1 MDAVRLNVTHMNV
14 TWVTL
19 TPEQARGFI
28 TGYTV
33 TYQSLALRSRKEA
46 VMEFVQPGDTYKII
60 GGLEYTTPYL
70 VTVSARTAVGEG
82 ISSPAIT
89 VHGMYACCRF
99 YQSYPFG

>member
-14 TWVTL
+14 TWIALTL
-19 TPEQARGFI
+19 EQARGFI

-46 VMEFVQPGDTYKII
+46 VMEFVQPEGSYKVI
-60 GGLEYTTPYL
+60 GRLEYTTPYL
-70 VTVSARTAVGEG
+70 VTVSARTAAGEG

-89 VHGMYACCRF
+89 VDRT
-99 YQSYPFG
+99 

>member
-1 MDAVRLNVTHMNV
+1 MDVVRLNVTHMNV

-19 TPEQARGFI
+19 SLEQARGFI

-46 VMEFVQPGDTYKII
+46 AVMEFVQPDGTYKVI
-60 GGLEYTTPYL
+60 GGLEYTVPYL
-70 VTVSARTAVGEG
+70 VMVSARTAPGEG

-89 VHGMYACCRF
+89 VDGM
-99 YQSYPFG
+99 